1 MIILLWVL
9 AALVAVLLAM
19 LAAPLRVEF
28 RASAGEVLRYS
39 VALRLFGSVGPRVS
53 VADSDTPKRRKASS
67 FRKKSARSRSG
78 RRRRGD
84 PKRIA
89 GAAFRL
95 ISDIF
100 DRIHIDKA
108 AVDLRFGA
116 QDPAETGEIYGALT
130 PVIYGTC
137 GSRMLQINVQPV
149 FDHPVL
155 DGRAALNLTLTPA
168 RLIPPILRFGW
179 SAFGPR
185 R

>member
-1 MIILLWVL
+1 MTILLWIL
-9 AALVAVLLAM
+9 ATVVAVLLAM
-19 LAAPLRVEF
+19 LAAPLRIEF

-53 VADSDTPKRRKASS
+53 VADSDRPKRRKARSS
-67 FRKKSARSRSG
+67 KKKSARARSG

-89 GAAFRL
+89 GAALRL
-95 ISDIF
+95 ISEIF
-100 DRIHIDKA
+100 DRIHFDRA

-130 PVIYGTC
+130 PFIYGTC
-137 GSRMLQINVQPV
+137 GSPLLRLNVQPV
-149 FDHPVL
+149 FDHAVL
-155 DGRAALNLTLTPA
+155 DGRAALDLTLTPA